1 MDDSPARLE
10 APSRAEAP
18 TSGPPDHRGRS
29 PAVDERMSTWL
40 LLGGLIVMVIIVGM
54 SLEILENRRIDREA
68 H

>member
-1 MDDSPARLE
+1 
-10 APSRAEAP
+10 
-18 TSGPPDHRGRS
+18 
-29 PAVDERMSTWL
+29 MSTWL